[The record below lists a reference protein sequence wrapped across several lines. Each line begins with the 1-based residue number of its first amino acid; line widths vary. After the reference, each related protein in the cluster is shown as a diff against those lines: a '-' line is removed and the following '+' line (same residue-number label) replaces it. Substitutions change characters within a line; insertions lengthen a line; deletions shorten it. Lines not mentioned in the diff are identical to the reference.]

1 MSKIGFWIKNA
12 RHISLPQSLLPGFLA
27 IGMSLDYG
35 SFSWGLSWSLYVVWR
50 VRIWV

>member
-35 SFSWGLSWSLYVVWR
+35 SFSWGLSLVALCGVACAH
-50 VRIWV
+50 WV